1 MPFTS
6 RRLAGF
12 ALARGSL
19 IAAMLALA
27 AAPGLAQTSGQAP
40 KPKQPAS
47 KAQPSPKAQPAQPQ
61 PAQPQQARP
70 QNAGPVT
77 VALKA
82 EPSQPQ
88 WTKVCGKD
96 QGATTEVCYT
106 TRDFV
111 TDKGQ
116 RIVAVALYDAKATGK
131 GPQKM
136 LRILVPLGFLVQPG
150 VRIVVDKGSPVPG
163 RFAACL
169 PNGCFVE
176 APVKD
181 DFVTAFKKGSTL
193 NVSARNQ
200 VGREMT
206 FTVPAEGFGKAFDG
220 PPVDPQVLAQ
230 QQKQIQEEL
239 QKRSEEIRKGQSA
252 NPGSPA
258 QAPASTPAPTA
269 GAAAPKN

>member
-19 IAAMLALA
+19 IAAMLALG

-40 KPKQPAS
+40 KPKQPA
-47 KAQPSPKAQPAQPQ
+47 PK
-61 PAQPQQARP
+61 AQPQQAKPQQARPQQAQP

-96 QGATTEVCYT
+96 QGATTEICYT

-116 RIVAVALYDAKATGK
+116 RIVAVALYDAKAPGK

-181 DFVTAFKKGSTL
+181 DFVTAFKKGSSL

-200 VGREMT
+200 IGREMT

-220 PPVDPQVLAQ
+220 PPVDPQVLAE
-230 QQKQIQEEL
+230 QQKKIQEEL
-239 QKRSEEIRKGQSA
+239 QKRSEEIRNPQSA
-252 NPGSPA
+252 NSGSPA
-258 QAPASTPAPTA
+258 QAPASMPAPTA